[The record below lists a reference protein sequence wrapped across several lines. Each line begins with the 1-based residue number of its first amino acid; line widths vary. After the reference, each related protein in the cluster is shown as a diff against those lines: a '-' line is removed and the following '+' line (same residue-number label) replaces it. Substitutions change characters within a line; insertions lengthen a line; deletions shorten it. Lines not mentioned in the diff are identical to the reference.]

1 MVNVNV
7 VDNGGIKKIITEKEI
22 GYNEIDMHIKVYEN
36 MLSNIERNLQGLQEQ
51 QTKITIK
58 LQKLREIKDSIQEEA
73 GPIDP
78 APEVVES
85 ELLPAE

>member
-7 VDNGGIKKIITEKEI
+7 VENGGIKKIITEKEI

-51 QTKITIK
+51 RTKIMAK
-58 LQKLREIKDSIQEEA
+58 LQKLQEIRHSIQEKA
-73 GPIDP
+73 GSIDP

>member
-1 MVNVNV
+1 
-7 VDNGGIKKIITEKEI
+7 
-22 GYNEIDMHIKVYEN
+22 

-73 GPIDP
+73 GSIDP

>member
-7 VDNGGIKKIITEKEI
+7 VENGGIKKIITEKEI

-73 GPIDP
+73 GSIDP